1 MQPMWQIFFTE
12 KSSEKPYENTHTRK
26 FYQSSVSGNSNS
38 MSHMRTHRKEAI
50 SVQAMWKRFFTED
63 AFWGKN
69 KNVAILEIA
78 GTTLYNDLVCKILLF
93 FYMYKVLDNEI
104 SNPCLVLF
112 LSKFYKKK
120 SIFILF
126 WMLFR
131 GFLGHKRSL
140 AGPKPNFFYWGVRD
154 GQNT

>member
-1 MQPMWQIFFTE
+1 
-12 KSSEKPYENTHTRK
+12 
-26 FYQSSVSGNSNS
+26 

-78 GTTLYNDLVCKILLF
+78 GTTLYNGFSLSNINF
-93 FYMYKVLDNEI
+93 FICIRFLTMKYQT
-104 SNPCLVLF
+104 PVLF
-112 LSKFYKKK
+112 YSYPNFIKK

-140 AGPKPNFFYWGVRD
+140 AGPKPNFFIEGLEMVKTNNIFKFHKKISIFTLFFNLYAF
-154 GQNT
+154 